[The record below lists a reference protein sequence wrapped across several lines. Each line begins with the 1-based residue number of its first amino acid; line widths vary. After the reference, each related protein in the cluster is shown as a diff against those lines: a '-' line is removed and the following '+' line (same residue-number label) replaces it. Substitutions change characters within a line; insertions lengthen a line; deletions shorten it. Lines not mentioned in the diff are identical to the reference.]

1 MKNLERRVDMYTQFE
16 YDSLEIIRNSL
27 ITIARCKEREIKLKE
42 EENLKLDKIIEL
54 LEKDRKE

>member
-1 MKNLERRVDMYTQFE
+1 MLTKFE

-27 ITIARCKEREIKLKE
+27 ATIAECKEREIKLKE
-42 EENLKLDKIIEL
+42 EENLKLDRIIEL